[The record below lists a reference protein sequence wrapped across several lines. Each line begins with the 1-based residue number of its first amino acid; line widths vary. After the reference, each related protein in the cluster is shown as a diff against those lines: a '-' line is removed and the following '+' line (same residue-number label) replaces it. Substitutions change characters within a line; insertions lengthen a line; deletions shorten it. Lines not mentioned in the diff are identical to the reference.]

1 MIRAPVTDLPFGRDT
16 SSTDRTSIL
25 DSWNPQQ
32 YHRYADERL
41 RPAADLVARIPLEA
55 PAAVYDLGCGSGK
68 AAPLLAAR
76 WPTARITGV
85 DSSPAML
92 AAAREALPGFTFIEG
107 DLSSWSPPA
116 PADLLFSNAALH
128 WLDDHSRLF
137 PRLMARLKPGGM
149 LAVQM
154 PHNHDQ
160 PSHQAMLAAAE
171 AGPWRTRLRPLLR
184 PSPVAEPAVYYD
196 LLRPLAARLD
206 IWETTYLHELAGEN
220 PVAEWT
226 KGTALKPLLDAL
238 EGDQRREFE
247 AAYRARVAEAY
258 PPAASG
264 RTLFPFRRLFVIAEA
279 RA

>member
-1 MIRAPVTDLPFGRDT
+1 MAWDPTLYLKFG
-16 SSTDRTSIL
+16 
-25 DSWNPQQ
+25 
-32 YHRYADERL
+32 DERL
-41 RPAADLVARIPLEA
+41 RPGFELLARIGDLPAGPLYE
-55 PAAVYDLGCGSGK
+55 LGCGTGVH
-68 AAPLLAAR
+68 ARAIAAR
-76 WPTARITGV
+76 WPERVLTAI
-85 DSSPAML
+85 DHSPEML
-92 AAAREALPGFTFIEG
+92 TKAAAEA
-107 DLSSWSPPA
+107 SSIRWVEADIAQWTAPA
-116 PADLLFSNAALH
+116 PGALIFSNATLQ
-128 WLDDHSRLF
+128 WLGEHERLF
-137 PRLMARLKPGGM
+137 PHLLRQLVGGGV

-154 PHNHDQ
+154 PRNHDQ

-184 PSPVAEPAVYYD
+184 PSPVAPPAVYYD

-238 EGDQRREFE
+238 EGDQRRDFE

-264 RTLFPFRRLFVIAEA
+264 RTLFPFRRLFLIAEA
-279 RA
+279 PR